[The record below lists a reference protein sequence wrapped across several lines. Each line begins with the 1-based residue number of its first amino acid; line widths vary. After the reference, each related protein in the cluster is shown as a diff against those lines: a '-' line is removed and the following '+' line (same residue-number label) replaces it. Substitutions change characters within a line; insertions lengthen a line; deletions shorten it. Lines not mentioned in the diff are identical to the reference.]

1 MQEGGDNWKE
11 ATNACG
17 EGRPNKKRVGVF
29 GKSFLCKWLKS
40 PIDINIGKQVSKR
53 GSFVTQEAR
62 ESEVWRE
69 CEG

>member
-11 ATNACG
+11 AVNACG
-17 EGRPNKKRVGVF
+17 EGRPNDRRVRVF

-40 PIDINIGKQVSKR
+40 LIDINIGKQVSKR
-53 GSFVTQEAR
+53 GSFVIQEFR
-62 ESEVWRE
+62 DSEVQRE